1 MEPVRTPTI
10 GFFDSGIG
18 GLSVLRH
25 AVRRLPAD
33 YLYVADSGRAPYGD
47 ADPEWVRERS
57 LAIATF
63 LADQG
68 ADAVVIA
75 CNTATAL
82 AAEVI
87 REALAIPVIAMEP
100 AVKPAAGLSRSGRIA
115 VLATRTTL
123 ESARYRDLKRRYAA
137 DLMVL
142 EHAPHHWIEA
152 IEQGRENSPAFL
164 CQLRDELGEIA
175 AEGVDTWVLACTHF
189 PLLIDR
195 LASFLDP
202 AAQIIDPAPAVTA
215 QLQRRLATT
224 AGEPIAASLR
234 LFTSGDPSALAL
246 RVQSLGIGAQEI
258 LPFDP

>member
-1 MEPVRTPTI
+1 MESARTPTI
-10 GFFDSGIG
+10 GVFDSGIG

-25 AVRRLPAD
+25 AMRRLPAN

-63 LADQG
+63 LAEHG

-82 AAEVI
+82 AAEAI
-87 REALAIPVIAMEP
+87 RGSLAIPVIAMEP

-123 ESARYRDLKRRYAA
+123 ESTRYRDLKRRHAA
-137 DLMVL
+137 DLTVL
-142 EHAPHHWIEA
+142 EYAPHHWIEA
-152 IEQGRENSPAFL
+152 IEQGRESSPEFL
-164 CQLRDELGEIA
+164 CRLRDELGEIA

-189 PLLIDR
+189 PFLIDR
-195 LASFLDP
+195 LAGFLDP

-215 QLQRRLATT
+215 QLQRRLATPDG
-224 AGEPIAASLR
+224 APIAASLR
-234 LFTSGDPSALAL
+234 LFTSGNPGALAL
-246 RVQSLGIGAQEI
+246 RLQSLGIDTSEI
-258 LPFDP
+258 LLFDH